1 MRRREFIRLL
11 ISTAVAWPLAAR
23 AQQSAMPV
31 VGFLNSGSSTQFARF
46 AEAFP
51 RGLSETGYVEGK
63 NVTIEYRWAEGHYDQ
78 LPALSADLIRRQ
90 VAVIFAGG
98 PPAARAA
105 KSTTATTPIVFTSG
119 DDPVKSGL
127 VASFNRPGANLTG
140 VSVLAG
146 QLGAKQLG
154 LLRELAP
161 NVSVVGMLVNP
172 NNPTSDE
179 STDAQTAADTLGLQI
194 RVLNANDENDID
206 QAFASAIQQGVG
218 ALIVGADPFFN
229 SRRDQIVALAA
240 RDRVPTIYYSREFA
254 SAGGLMSYGA
264 SLTEGYRQAGTYTGR
279 VLKGEKPA
287 DMPVMQLSKFE
298 LVINLKTAKILG
310 LSIPP
315 GVLAIADEV
324 IE

>member
-1 MRRREFIRLL
+1 MRRREFIRFFS
-11 ISTAVAWPLAAR
+11 STVVAWPLAAR

-31 VGFLNSGSSTQFARF
+31 VGFLNSGSPTPFARS
-46 AEAFP
+46 AEAFR
-51 RGLSETGYVEGK
+51 RGLSETGFVEGR
-63 NVTIEYRWAEGHYDQ
+63 NVSIEYRWAEGQYNR
-78 LPALSADLIRRQ
+78 LPALSADLIHHQ

-98 PPAARAA
+98 PPAALAA
-105 KSTTATTPIVFTSG
+105 KATTTTIPIIFTSG

-127 VASFNRPGANLTG
+127 VASFNRPGGNLTG
-140 VSVLAG
+140 VSEWIGL
-146 QLGAKQLG
+146 LGAKQLG
-154 LLRELAP
+154 LLRELVP
-161 NVSVVGMLVNP
+161 NVTVAGMLVNP
-172 NNPTSDE
+172 NNPTSKL
-179 STDAQTAADTLGLQI
+179 TDAQAVAGSLGLQI
-194 RVLNANDENDID
+194 HVLNANTEIDID

-240 RDRVPTIYYSREFA
+240 RERVPTIYYSRQFTA
-254 SAGGLMSYGA
+254 AGGLISYGV
-264 SLTEGYRQAGTYTGR
+264 SLTDAYHQAGTYTGR

-310 LSIPP
+310 LSIPS

>member
-11 ISTAVAWPLAAR
+11 SSTIVAWPLAAQ

-31 VGFLNSGSSTQFARF
+31 VGFLNSGSPESFAPQLAGFR
-46 AEAFP
+46 E
-51 RGLSETGYVEGK
+51 GLNEVGYTEGR
-63 NVTIEYRWAEGHYDQ
+63 NVAIEYRWAEGQYNR
-78 LPALSADLIRRQ
+78 LPALSADLIRHQ

-98 PPAARAA
+98 PPAALAA
-105 KSTTATTPIVFTSG
+105 KATTTTIPIIFTSG

-127 VASFNRPGANLTG
+127 VASFNRPGGNLTG
-140 VSVLAG
+140 VSEWIGL
-146 QLGAKQLG
+146 LGAKQLG
-154 LLRELAP
+154 LLRELVP
-161 NVSVVGMLVNP
+161 NVTVAGMLVNP
-172 NNPTSDE
+172 NNSTSE
-179 STDAQTAADTLGLQI
+179 LTDAQAVAGSLGLQI
-194 RVLNANDENDID
+194 HVLNANTEIGID

-218 ALIVGADPFFN
+218 ALIVGADPFFY

-240 RDRVPTIYYSREFA
+240 RERVPTIYYSRQFTA
-254 SAGGLMSYGA
+254 AGGLISYGV
-264 SLTEGYRQAGTYTGR
+264 SLIDAYRQAGTYTGR

-298 LVINLKTAKILG
+298 LVINRKTAKTLG
-310 LSIPP
+310 LSIPS

>member
-1 MRRREFIRLL
+1 MRRREFITLFT
-11 ISTAVAWPLAAR
+11 STVIAWPLTAR
-23 AQQSAMPV
+23 AQQVALPV

-46 AEAFP
+46 AEAF
-51 RGLSETGYVEGK
+51 RHGLSETGYVEGK
-63 NVTIEYRWAEGHYDQ
+63 NVTIEYHWAEGHYDQ

-98 PPAARAA
+98 PPAALAA
-105 KSTTATTPIVFTSG
+105 KATTATTPIVFTSG

-140 VSVLAG
+140 VGVLAG
-146 QLGAKQLG
+146 LLGAKQLG

-161 NVSVVGMLVNP
+161 NVTVVGMLVNP
-172 NNPTSDE
+172 NNRTSE
-179 STDAQTAADTLGLQI
+179 LTDAQAAAGSLGLQI
-194 RVLNANDENDID
+194 HVLNANAESDID
-206 QAFASAIQQGVG
+206 QAFASAVQQGVG

-229 SRRDQIVALAA
+229 GRRDQIVALAA

-254 SAGGLMSYGA
+254 AAGGLMSYGA
-264 SLTEGYRQAGTYTGR
+264 NLSEGYRQAGTYTGR

-298 LVINLKTAKILG
+298 LVINRKTAKALG